1 MNMFKQIIKIVELMI
16 DEDTDA
22 VLESVSLVEDPA
34 IRKNFMYFNSQDPIR
49 FHFEDE
55 EQRIVVGPAMI
66 PDMRIPRM
74 DEDTNEVYYVYFT
87 KESISKAA
95 ELFLKQDRASK
106 QNTDHK
112 RNFTRD
118 VYVMESWI
126 KEDEEDKSSKYGYGA
141 LPVGTWFVKMRVLD
155 DGIWEDIKEGKL
167 NGFSVQGSFVMGP
180 EQYEQAFARH
190 KKKYNKVRERYK
202 KLYQGLTK
210 EEKLALDQILY
221 MVEMDENDMFDTPE
235 AAIKRSQE
243 LGLNGEIHSH
253 YDKELG
259 LLIYMPGSTMADYEK
274 AKEEM
279 EINVS
284 DLPDYTK
291 EGPTGPR
298 PLSQTEFRNEQV
310 VLKMASEIGV
320 KFDFANANPNAG
332 YSSSRTA
339 NPELYDLIAS
349 SSTKGRTLY
358 RYTGPAAERDFCRQM
373 IGFNRLYTY
382 EQIKQMESQAVNAG
396 FGEGG
401 SNTYSIWKYHGGPN
415 CKHYFQ
421 KFYATINANGDIALE
436 NKGPAPG
443 LAGTETYD
451 QPNRGYV
458 NRRFSAES
466 FVSVS
471 PGESKDEYIGR
482 CMSSLQGEFP
492 DEDQRYAVCITEWE
506 GSAQDIEFES
516 YTDYPE
522 GATNNA
528 KRALEWKEKNG
539 SDCGTPVGWTRAR
552 QLANREPISEET
564 IARMAAFE
572 RHRQNS
578 ETPYSEGC
586 GGIMWDA
593 WGGDSGIRWAQTKLK
608 EIREQRF
615 SRNLNPIERGIVS
628 RWLSDV
634 RREYGLWSFAAVE
647 DLKVG
652 DAVSWKTADQN
663 PRGRIREIVR
673 EGSKKVPG
681 VDFEIK
687 GTPEDPGYIIE
698 IYTENAEGNWTP
710 SGEFVGRKADSILKN
725 VEL

>member
-16 DEDTDA
+16 DEDVDA

-34 IRKNFMYFNSQDPIR
+34 IRKNFMYFNSQDPVK
-49 FHFEDE
+49 FYFEDE
-55 EQRIVVGPAMI
+55 EQRIVVGPAMV

-74 DEDTNEVYYVYFT
+74 DEDTKEVYYVYFT

-106 QNTDHK
+106 QNTDHQN
-112 RNFTRD
+112 NFTKD

-126 KEDEEDKSSKYGYGA
+126 KEDSADKSAKFGFGD
-141 LPVGTWFVKMRVLD
+141 LPIGTWFVKMRVLD
-155 DGIWEDIKEGKL
+155 DDIWENIKEGNL

-221 MVEMDENDMFDTPE
+221 MVEMDENDMFDNPE

-253 YDKELG
+253 YDEEIG
-259 LLIYMPGSTMADYEK
+259 MLIYMPGATHEEYEK

-279 EINVS
+279 DVDVS
-284 DLPDYTK
+284 ELPDYTK
-291 EGPTGPR
+291 EGATGPR
-298 PLSQTEFRNEQV
+298 PLSQTEFKSEQIL
-310 VLKMASEIGV
+310 LKMASELGV
-320 KFDFANANPNAG
+320 KFDFAATVNPNGG
-332 YSSSRTA
+332 YSSSRTS
-339 NPELYDLIAS
+339 NPELYDLISS

-358 RYTGPAAERDFCRQM
+358 RYTGPSPERDFCRKM

-382 EQIKQMESQAVNAG
+382 EQIQQMEGDNPDFAERGQS
-396 FGEGG
+396 
-401 SNTYSIWKYHGGPN
+401 TYSIWKYHGGPN

-421 KFYATINANGDIALE
+421 KFYATIADNGNILLE

-451 QPNRGYV
+451 QANRGYV
-458 NRRFSAES
+458 NRRFSSEA

-506 GSAQDIEFES
+506 GAAE
-516 YTDYPE
+516 E
-522 GATNNA
+522 G
-528 KRALEWKEKNG
+528 
-539 SDCGTPVGWTRAR
+539 
-552 QLANREPISEET
+552 
-564 IARMAAFE
+564 
-572 RHRQNS
+572 
-578 ETPYSEGC
+578 
-586 GGIMWDA
+586 
-593 WGGDSGIRWAQTKLK
+593 
-608 EIREQRF
+608 F
-615 SRNLNPIERGIVS
+615 SRNLNPLERGIVS

-681 VDFEIK
+681 RDFEVS
-687 GTPEDPGYIIE
+687 GTAESPGYIIE
-698 IYTENAEGNWTP
+698 IYTENAEGKWTP
-710 SGEFVGRKADSILKN
+710 SGEYVGRKADSILKN